1 MGPQRP
7 RGFSARA
14 FFGLALPMIVSRT
27 GLAAMGI
34 ADGVMV
40 SRFQAHEFAWLSLA
54 EGTLGRLLDLFVAFL
69 LGGLA
74 LVARHHARGD
84 AAGARLFWLR
94 TLPVAVGLGVV
105 GFLVGLC
112 GNPLLSIMGQS
123 HALTAGAAP
132 VMAILGA
139 GYPASLLAISAA
151 VYLEGVNRPRF
162 VAICVIT
169 ANVLNVALNWLLI
182 GGHFGLGAM
191 GARGS
196 ALSTTLVRCALCMA
210 LVGYAWRL
218 RTEQRADDDSE
229 THRAERAAS
238 ARAQWRLGFGA
249 AGTVAVMVALTAP
262 LTVFAGWLGVL
273 PLATFAAAWSLAAPA
288 ALLALGMADA
298 TGIYVGS
305 EAGRSGEH
313 RAAAVAWASLRATLA
328 PTAVLVGAL
337 IIWAHFFATLYTKD
351 LNLQSSMTAVIPVVA
366 MIILVDCSGFVMSA
380 SLRALREVVWPTGID
395 IGSMLL
401 LVPLALTL
409 AFPAGYGVLGLFLAM
424 LGSGIVR
431 AMLLMW
437 RFWWR
442 TRNTVLEPSTRM
454 EEWSLNAE

>member
-1 MGPQRP
+1 
-7 RGFSARA
+7 
-14 FFGLALPMIVSRT
+14 
-27 GLAAMGI
+27 
-34 ADGVMV
+34 
-40 SRFQAHEFAWLSLA
+40 
-54 EGTLGRLLDLFVAFL
+54 
-69 LGGLA
+69 
-74 LVARHHARGD
+74 
-84 AAGARLFWLR
+84 
-94 TLPVAVGLGVV
+94 
-105 GFLVGLC
+105 
-112 GNPLLSIMGQS
+112 MGQS
-123 HALTAGAAP
+123 RALTTGAAP

-151 VYLEGVNRPRF
+151 VYLEGINRPRF
-162 VAICVIT
+162 VAICVVT

-182 GGHFGLGAM
+182 GGHLGLAAM

-196 ALSTTLVRCALCMA
+196 ALSTTLVRCALCLA
-210 LVGYAWRL
+210 LAGYAWRL
-218 RTEQRADDDSE
+218 RTAQPTDDSE

-305 EAGRSGEH
+305 EAGRSGER

-328 PTAVLVGAL
+328 PTAVLVGVLVICAR
-337 IIWAHFFATLYTKD
+337 FFAALYSKD
-351 LNLQSSMTAVIPVVA
+351 LNLQISMTAVIPVVGV
-366 MIILVDCSGFVMSA
+366 IILIDCAGFVMGS
-380 SLRALREVVWPTGID
+380 SLRALREVAWPTGID

-409 AFPAGYGVLGLFLAM
+409 AFQAGYGVLGLFLAM
-424 LGSGIVR
+424 LVAGLVR
-431 AMLLMW
+431 AALLIW

-442 TRNTVLEPSTRM
+442 TRNTVIEPGTRM